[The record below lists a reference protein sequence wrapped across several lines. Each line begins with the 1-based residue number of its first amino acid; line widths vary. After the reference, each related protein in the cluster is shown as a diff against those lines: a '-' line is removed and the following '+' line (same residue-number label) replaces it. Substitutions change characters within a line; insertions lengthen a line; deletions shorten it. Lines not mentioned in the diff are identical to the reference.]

1 MSKNKFIYIYKIK
14 SKFQII
20 INKLILTIL
29 IFLIINKFLFNIF

>member
-20 INKLILTIL
+20 INKLILTI
-29 IFLIINKFLFNIF
+29 INFFNYK